1 MLLAGAALVA
11 WYRLMRTVAAF
22 QADSRVFWAE
32 ADALLEDLRTHARQA
47 ERHVARTEALIGSA
61 EGLEQT
67 FEGASRF
74 AVRTITNPVVKAM
87 ATTSGMRH
95 AWRSFRGKGPSPSGS
110 EKPGAPRMRIVNG
123 DS

>member
-11 WYRLMRTVAAF
+11 WYRLMRTVSKF
-22 QADSRVFWAE
+22 QADSRAFWVE
-32 ADALLEDLRTHARQA
+32 ADALLEDLRAHARQA

-87 ATTSGMRH
+87 ATSSGMRQ
-95 AWRSFRGKGPSPSGS
+95 AWRSFRGHTPKSSGS
-110 EKPGAPRMRIVNG
+110 EEPAKPRMRIVSG